1 MYSLEVDMQFI
12 TDEEI
17 LNLSFE
23 EALGHLE
30 AVVKALEQGDLPL
43 DDAVVAFELG
53 NKLKRRCEGKL
64 QEAKLKIEKVVRSAQ
79 GDASTI
85 EVQPS

>member
-1 MYSLEVDMQFI
+1 MQLI

-23 EALGHLE
+23 EALGRLE

-79 GDASTI
+79 GEASTV
-85 EVQPS
+85 EVKPS

>member
-1 MYSLEVDMQFI
+1 MQFI